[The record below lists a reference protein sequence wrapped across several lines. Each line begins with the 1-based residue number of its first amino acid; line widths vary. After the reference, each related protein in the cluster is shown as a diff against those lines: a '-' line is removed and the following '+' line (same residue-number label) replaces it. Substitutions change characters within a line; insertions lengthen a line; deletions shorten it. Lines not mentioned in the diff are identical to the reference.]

1 MLADTT
7 KSISSSFGCLIDEG
21 DDAGIA
27 LRATYII
34 DPTGTLRHASLSD
47 LPVGRNVDEVLRL
60 VQAFQYSDEHGEVC
74 PSGWKPGKATMV
86 PDHESNKLA
95 KFWEDEYA
103 QKRQHVDDVNKQTDS
118 AVNMQSTPQTEQ
130 AIESNEIQSDMEGQE
145 SDNSEAASITSK
157 DKKAKH
163 RQDKRREKK
172 IKRKKKD

>member
-1 MLADTT
+1 
-7 KSISSSFGCLIDEG
+7 
-21 DDAGIA
+21 
-27 LRATYII
+27 
-34 DPTGTLRHASLSD
+34 
-47 LPVGRNVDEVLRL
+47 
-60 VQAFQYSDEHGEVC
+60 
-74 PSGWKPGKATMV
+74 MV

-95 KFWEDEYA
+95 KFWEDEHA

-118 AVNMQSTPQTEQ
+118 AVNIQSTPQTEQ
-130 AIESNEIQSDMEGQE
+130 AIESNEVIQSDMEGQE